1 MTKTLKKNKF
11 SKFLFV
17 SKKNAMTAAAI
28 RAPATVSNNFSEQ
41 RSVKNKS
48 CASQLKQEERTGW
61 LVKNLHM

>member
-28 RAPATVSNNFSEQ
+28 RAPATVSNNFSESTFSEEQ
-41 RSVKNKS
+41 KLCISTEARGKS
-48 CASQLKQEERTGW
+48 RL
-61 LVKNLHM
+61 LVKNLLM